1 MTTKSLSMSLPPTQ
15 AQIIEAGY
23 GIPPLKSPSSPCSP
37 RSPRLRRRPQSILR
51 RPPPLRLSRT
61 LNPFAPRDIILVL
74 SPPPT
79 TTRGST
85 TGTRSGKVLNSG
97 RKQTAKRSDT
107 PLITSPHVHFPPS
120 AKLTSLILSSSRFP
134 LSGISSASSRY
145 SDEGEGLIIVS
156 PNPPLENSANEK
168 ENMNDDVLPV
178 KRTEKGLPPS
188 INPSLSA
195 SPSFYRYPNSPY
207 PISENEIGSP
217 TSTASSYILS
227 PRLPFSPAPNQKGV
241 NEHHYT
247 SLRLFQSIHVTL
259 ANEPARHPVQLDKA
273 LKAYPRSPYP
283 TATFDSDHHR
293 LGDSEEDDDMDMDVV
308 ADKVPPPRHIPV
320 RANTIAVPA
329 THRGRDRTV
338 KALGSH
344 STVGADAMETTGS
357 GIEKDTVMTPV
368 AMSIAVT
375 VPASASASC
384 AISVPSSNL
393 DVVDMP
399 IIPIAVSPKSVA
411 SNTSIVSGLSGTSLR
426 NAFWQSL
433 SLEEGLQEE
442 DEDGEEG
449 KVVKGADT
457 PSLLLGAPSP
467 LGKEFD
473 AISRPNLPMP
483 PVPLGTMDGDVL
495 RWPDSSVSRSSLVDV
510 PLSPFDPPHAQMPQ
524 RISACQQAQVK
535 ANRASKKRLTLP
547 LGTPTE
553 SEWLSWKSEFSAST
567 RPSGTTARSKRS
579 SVPSFY
585 VKSPK
590 EDDDRGP
597 SEVNSIPFPEAVVM
611 SPSPRAVKD
620 RLPSFTTSIGSRNLR
635 STDII

>member
-178 KRTEKGLPPS
+178 KPTEKGLPPS

-207 PISENEIGSP
+207 PLSEIEIEIE
-217 TSTASSYILS
+217 STH
-227 PRLPFSPAPNQKGV
+227 F
-241 NEHHYT
+241 HC
-247 SLRLFQSIHVTL
+247 LRLFQSIHVTL

-293 LGDSEEDDDMDMDVV
+293 LGDSEDDDDMDMDVD

-329 THRGRDRTV
+329 THRGRDRTI

-344 STVGADAMETTGS
+344 SDDLLIRTT
-357 GIEKDTVMTPV
+357 
-368 AMSIAVT
+368 
-375 VPASASASC
+375 
-384 AISVPSSNL
+384 L
-393 DVVDMP
+393 VVDSAP
-399 IIPIAVSPKSVA
+399 KAVYLA
-411 SNTSIVSGLSGTSLR
+411 I
-426 NAFWQSL
+426 
-433 SLEEGLQEE
+433 
-442 DEDGEEG
+442 
-449 KVVKGADT
+449 
-457 PSLLLGAPSP
+457 LLG
-467 LGKEFD
+467 FH
-473 AISRPNLPMP
+473 
-483 PVPLGTMDGDVL
+483 T
-495 RWPDSSVSRSSLVDV
+495 SSIL
-510 PLSPFDPPHAQMPQ
+510 
-524 RISACQQAQVK
+524 
-535 ANRASKKRLTLP
+535 
-547 LGTPTE
+547 
-553 SEWLSWKSEFSAST
+553 
-567 RPSGTTARSKRS
+567 
-579 SVPSFY
+579 
-585 VKSPK
+585 
-590 EDDDRGP
+590 
-597 SEVNSIPFPEAVVM
+597 
-611 SPSPRAVKD
+611 
-620 RLPSFTTSIGSRNLR
+620 
-635 STDII
+635 